1 MTFNDIMSIIAFLV
15 WCWIIAFLVWCW
27 MWPREY

>member
-1 MTFNDIMSIIAFLV
+1 MTFNDIMSIIAFV
-15 WCWIIAFLVWCW
+15 FVIATFAFLAWCW